1 MHPLRVVQEAFSF
14 GMGNQACIHVLA
26 KFGREVF
33 PNLELAKTLES
44 LELGF

>member
-1 MHPLRVVQEAFSF
+1 MHPPRVVQGAFSF
-14 GMGNQACIHVLA
+14 GVKNQACIHVLA

-33 PNLELAKTLES
+33 PDLELAKILES